1 MGAESL
7 PFSESGHMGELLM
20 GTQTRRFEKKEARL
34 QLARELAAEAIVLL
48 KNDRDCL
55 PLPEGERIAV
65 FGQAQM
71 DTAIGGGGSGASHCE
86 HPLQIAEELENA
98 GFVLEKGP
106 KAFYEKY
113 AQEKA
118 AAAAE
123 SGFDMSSFEGLVA
136 SGAIYEIF
144 GRYSAPAGEPVPA
157 GEALETDAKTAL
169 LILTRAS
176 GGEECDRRVEQD
188 YYLTDSEKQLAEA
201 VCGAYEKVVLILNV
215 NGAIDLAWIRS
226 YPQIQAVIFM
236 GTAGE
241 QGAGALAEIIS
252 GRCSPSGKLS
262 QTLALSYEDYPTA
275 KNMSWNKDDPSNIR
289 VYADYGLDAAANG
302 STGWDVSP
310 VTVYEE
316 DIYLG
321 YRYFESFEKEVMFP
335 FGFGLS
341 YASFALTAGELRT
354 EDGDAVLPVTVKNTS
369 DDFSGKEVVQLYLSA
384 QADGPERPAQELK
397 DFAKTAVLAPG
408 EEETLTL
415 RMPLTELAVFDE
427 ERGLYVIPGG
437 LYTLRIGTS
446 SNDTAAAAQI
456 AVEEE
461 IVVRKAVGDI
471 GFSEANRGKIRL
483 LHRDTEKAPG
493 ELPETALRIKAADL
507 SAAPAGEPD
516 YVFGEAAEGAV
527 LADVAEGRVS
537 MEAFIAQMS
546 VRELAVLCN
555 GYGPGLPF
563 GGLGKKD
570 IPVTIKDEN
579 GEDIGYNSHP
589 SAFPGYENPAVKRY
603 GIYSACYKDGP
614 ASVGDTAWPT
624 GMMLG
629 CMFNKELL
637 YAFGEACGY
646 ESEMQD
652 VDAWLAPGMNL
663 IRNPIGGRDFE
674 YFSEDPVLAGICGTE
689 IAKGAMENND
699 VSVCPKHFAV
709 NEQETYRR
717 GKTSKNIDAADSII
731 SARAARELYL
741 KPFEMVITM
750 ARPRVL
756 MTSFNKINGTFAGG
770 NRALC
775 TDILRKEWGYTGVVV
790 TDWGD
795 MDAVVDGADA
805 VEAGNDVVMPGGP
818 PVIEQVL
825 KGYEEGRV
833 DLQAMRTAVLHLM
846 NFVMNSR
853 SYRKAVE
860 ERD

>member
-1 MGAESL
+1 M
-7 PFSESGHMGELLM
+7 
-20 GTQTRRFEKKEARL
+20 RKYEKKEDRL
-34 QLARELAAEAIVLL
+34 KLARELAAEAIVLL
-48 KNDRDCL
+48 KNDNRCL
-55 PLPEGERIAV
+55 PLSAGEELAV
-65 FGQAQM
+65 FGQAQL
-71 DTAIGGGGSGASHCE
+71 DTAIGGGGSGASHCDN
-86 HPLQIAEELENA
+86 PLQIAQELEKA
-98 GFVLEKGP
+98 GFVLAEGP
-106 KAFYEKY
+106 KTFYEHH

-118 AAAAE
+118 AAAKE

-144 GRYSAPAGEPVPA
+144 GRYIGPAEEPVPA
-157 GEALETDAKTAL
+157 GAALESGAKTAL
-169 LILTRAS
+169 LVLTRAS

-188 YYLTDSEKQLAEA
+188 YYLTDSENELVKA

-215 NGAIDLAWIRS
+215 NGAVDTAWIRN
-226 YPQIQAVIFM
+226 YPQIQALLFM
-236 GTAGE
+236 GTPGE
-241 QGAGALAEIIS
+241 AGAGALADILS
-252 GRCSPSGKLS
+252 GKVSPSGRLS
-262 QTLALSYEDYPTA
+262 QTLALAYDDYPTA
-275 KNMSWNKDDPSNIR
+275 RNMSWNKDDPSNIR
-289 VYADYGLDAAANG
+289 TYADYGLDAAANG

-321 YRYFESFEKEVMFP
+321 YRYFDSFEKDVMFP

-341 YASFALTAGELRT
+341 YADFEVRAGEMTIKDGVAALT
-354 EDGDAVLPVTVKNTS
+354 VTVKNTS
-369 DDFSGKEVVQLYLSA
+369 ETYGGKEVVQLYLSA
-384 QADGPERPAQELK
+384 QADGPERPARELK
-397 DFAKTAVLAPG
+397 DFAKTACLAPG
-408 EEETLTL
+408 EEQTLTL
-415 RMPLTELAVFDE
+415 CMPLTELAVFDE
-427 ERGLYVIPGG
+427 EQGCYVIPRG
-437 LYTLRIGTS
+437 LYTLQIGTS
-446 SNDTAAAAQI
+446 SRNTSPAGQLAA
-456 AVEEE
+456 ERE
-461 IVVRKAVGDI
+461 ICVRKAVGDI
-471 GFSEANRGKIRL
+471 GFSEANKGKIRL
-483 LHRDTEKAPG
+483 LHKDTEKAP
-493 ELPETALRIKAADL
+493 EKMPAAVRIITKADL
-507 SAAPAGEPD
+507 PALSEGEQVYD
-516 YVFGEAAEGAV
+516 FSQAAEGAV
-527 LADVAEGRVS
+527 LRDVAEGRVS
-537 MEAFIAQMS
+537 MEAFVAQMS

-563 GGLGKKD
+563 GGLGRKE
-570 IPVTIKDEN
+570 IPSTIQDEN

-589 SAFPGYENPAVKRY
+589 SAFPGYENPAVKKY

-624 GMMLG
+624 GMMLA

-637 YAFGEACGY
+637 YAFGDACGY
-646 ESEMQD
+646 ESEIQD

-674 YFSEDPVLAGICGTE
+674 YFSEDPILAGICGVE

-717 GKTSKNIDAADSII
+717 GKTSRNIDAADSII

-741 KPFEMVITM
+741 KPFEMVITQ

-775 TDILRKEWGYTGVVV
+775 TDILRGEWGYTGVVV

-833 DLQAMRTAVLHLM
+833 SKDAMRKGVLHLM

-853 SYRKAVE
+853 SYKRGEQDGKSVLSG
-860 ERD
+860 D